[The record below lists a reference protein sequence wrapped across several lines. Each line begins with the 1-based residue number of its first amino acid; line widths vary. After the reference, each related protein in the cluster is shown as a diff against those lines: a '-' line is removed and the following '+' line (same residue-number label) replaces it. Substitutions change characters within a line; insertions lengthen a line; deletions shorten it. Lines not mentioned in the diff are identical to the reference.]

1 MTLPDRSSIALV
13 ALIGIAGCPS
23 SSDDWVPSDIDEQ
36 QTLDRL
42 GAAGYQR
49 LCGAFD
55 DFVRDQYRSSY
66 LIQAACT
73 AHALQTTDSA
83 TACGAAV
90 DACLDDL
97 PAPVEAQLTQ
107 ILAQADC
114 SAAGVSAAGCSSPVS
129 ALTECLDALGS
140 QIDQLQFS
148 LTCAAFGSVVPADWW
163 RISPPAACSTL
174 AERC

>member
-1 MTLPDRSSIALV
+1 MPD
-13 ALIGIAGCPS
+13 
-23 SSDDWVPSDIDEQ
+23 DIDEE

-66 LIQAACT
+66 LVQAACT
-73 AHALQTTDSA
+73 AHALQTTQSA
-83 TACGAAV
+83 TDCGAAV

-97 PAPVEAQLTQ
+97 PAPVEAQLAQ

-114 SAAGVSAAGCSSPVS
+114 SAVGVSTTGCSSPVS
-129 ALTECLDALGS
+129 RLTDCLDALGTEVDK
-140 QIDQLQFS
+140 IQFS
-148 LTCAAFGSVVPADWW
+148 LTCAAVGSPVPENWW
-163 RISPPAACSTL
+163 RISPPAECSAL
-174 AERC
+174 AESC